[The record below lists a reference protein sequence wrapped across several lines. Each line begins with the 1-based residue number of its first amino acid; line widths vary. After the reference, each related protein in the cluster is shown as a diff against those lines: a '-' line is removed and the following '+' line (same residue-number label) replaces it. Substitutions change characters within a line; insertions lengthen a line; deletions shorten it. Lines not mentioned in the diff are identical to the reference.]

1 MPTFAS
7 SSLRKFAG
15 VACLA
20 LGTFAASVSAQ
31 VPAQPGQPG
40 QPDPA
45 MLAQMGGM
53 GHAVAKVCG
62 GYTEQQLDE
71 MKTQQRTA
79 SGQMGLSEADFDKQ
93 FDAGYEKASADIKAA
108 GKAKQDE
115 MCAQMKAM
123 SGVR

>member
-7 SSLRKFAG
+7 SSLRKLAG

-20 LGTFAASVSAQ
+20 LGTFAASASAQ
-31 VPAQPGQPG
+31 VPGQPG

-53 GHAVAKVCG
+53 GHAVANVCG
-62 GYTEQQLDE
+62 GYTEQQLQE

-79 SGQMGLSEADFDKQ
+79 AGQMGLSEADFDKQ
-93 FDAGYEKASADIKAA
+93 FDAGYQQASTDIKAA

-115 MCAQMKAM
+115 MCAQMKSM